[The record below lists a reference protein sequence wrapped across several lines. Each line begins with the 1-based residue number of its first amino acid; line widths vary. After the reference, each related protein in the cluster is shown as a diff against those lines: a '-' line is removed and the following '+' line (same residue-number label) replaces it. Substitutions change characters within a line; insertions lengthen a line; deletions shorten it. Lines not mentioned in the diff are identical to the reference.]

1 MARLIE
7 GREVAKATLQSLRA
21 RIAALPRPPG
31 IAVVRVGEDPASKV
45 YVGRKTARAE
55 RLGFRHEEVHLDASA
70 SQADLE
76 AVVDRLNNDAEI
88 DGILVQ
94 LPLPPALDSTAIL
107 DRIDPAKDVDGFHP
121 DNVGHLSQ
129 ARPRFIPCT
138 PYGVMKLLEAAG
150 VDLAGKRAVVVGRS
164 NIVGRPMAML
174 LEQANATV
182 TLAHSRTVDLP
193 ALLADADVV
202 VAAVGRPHFVKGAWL
217 KPGAVVIDVG
227 INRIEDGQLVGDVE
241 TEAAAERVGAITPV
255 PGGVGPMTIAMLMAN
270 TVKAAEARTA

>member
-138 PYGVMKLLEAAG
+138 PYGVMKLLESAG